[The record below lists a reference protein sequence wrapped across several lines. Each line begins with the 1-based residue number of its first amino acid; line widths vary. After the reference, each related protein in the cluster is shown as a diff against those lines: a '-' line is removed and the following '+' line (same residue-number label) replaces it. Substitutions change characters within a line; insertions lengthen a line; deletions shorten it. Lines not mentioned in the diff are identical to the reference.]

1 MTKATSSTSG
11 SRRGKTASVTPLTRI
26 AAAKKRP
33 ATKATGDAA
42 KPKPAARKKS
52 AAPNP
57 AKSPA
62 KSTAVKRS
70 GTAVPGS
77 TAKSGPGLIA
87 TLAGVSTAAVAKA
100 TGHGWDYWL
109 KTLDRL
115 GAAKLP
121 HQEIARMLYDKLGL
135 RENWWVQLIAI
146 GYEQARGAGKVQQ
159 NPLGF
164 AATVTRTIAVPV
176 SALYA
181 AWEEGLRGN
190 WLPDAIEV
198 RRAMKNKSMK
208 ITWPDGSGV
217 DVNFYA
223 KGGEK
228 AVIAIEQTKLPDE
241 GAVEAVKQLW
251 SSTLDRLKATLEGR

>member
-1 MTKATSSTSG
+1 MTKATSSTAG
-11 SRRGKTASVTPLTRI
+11 SRRGKTATAS
-26 AAAKKRP
+26 ASKKRP
-33 ATKATGDAA
+33 TAKATATAGKAG
-42 KPKPAARKKS
+42 PGARKKGNAPASSVVKSSVSKPRSPPKS
-52 AAPNP
+52 AE
-57 AKSPA
+57 
-62 KSTAVKRS
+62 
-70 GTAVPGS
+70 
-77 TAKSGPGLIA
+77 SGPGLIA
-87 TLAGVSTAAVAKA
+87 TMAGVSTAAVAKA

-115 GAAKLP
+115 GAARLP

-135 RENWWVQLIAI
+135 RENMWVQMIAI
-146 GYEQARGAGKVQQ
+146 GYEQARGLRKPGPT
-159 NPLGF
+159 PLGL

-181 AWEEGLRGN
+181 AWEEGLRGD

-198 RRAMKNKSMK
+198 RRATKNKSMK

-228 AVIAIEQTKLPDE
+228 AVIAIEQSKLPDE

-251 SSTLDRLKATLEGR
+251 STTLDRLKATLEGR

>member
-1 MTKATSSTSG
+1 MTKATSSATD
-11 SRRGKTASVTPLTRI
+11 SRRGKPASVSAR
-26 AAAKKRP
+26 KKRP
-33 ATKATGDAA
+33 TAKATDTAVRTG
-42 KPKPAARKKS
+42 PGGRRKSNAS
-52 AAPNP
+52 AGGAV
-57 AKSPA
+57 
-62 KSTAVKRS
+62 KSTVSNR
-70 GTAVPGS
+70 PGS
-77 TAKSGPGLIA
+77 TARKPPTAGPGLIA
-87 TLAGVSTAAVAKA
+87 TMAGVSTAAVAKA

-135 RENWWVQLIAI
+135 RKNMWVQMIAL
-146 GYEQARGAGKVQQ
+146 GYEQARGMRKPGPT
-159 NPLGF
+159 PLGL

-181 AWEEGLRGN
+181 AWEEGLRGD

-198 RRAMKNKSMK
+198 RRATKNKSMK

-251 SSTLDRLKATLEGR
+251 STTLDRLKATLEGR

>member
-1 MTKATSSTSG
+1 MTKARTSTAG
-11 SRRGKTASVTPLTRI
+11 SRRGKTTSAKPPTRVP
-26 AAAKKRP
+26 AVKKRP
-33 ATKATGDAA
+33 AEKAPGAAA
-42 KPKPAARKKS
+42 KPGPSARKKS
-52 AAPNP
+52 TTSASPKDVVKSKASSGTGTTPR
-57 AKSPA
+57 KSP
-62 KSTAVKRS
+62 T
-70 GTAVPGS
+70 
-77 TAKSGPGLIA
+77 SGPGLIA
-87 TLAGVSTAAVAKA
+87 TLAGVSTAAVAAA

-135 RENWWVQLIAI
+135 RKNMWVQMIAI
-146 GYEQARGAGKVQQ
+146 GYEQARGLRKPQQ
-159 NPLGF
+159 ALGL

-181 AWEEGLRGN
+181 AWEEGRRGD

-198 RRAMKNKSMK
+198 RRATKNKSMK

-228 AVIAIEQTKLPDE
+228 AVIAIEQSKLPDE
-241 GAVEAVKQLW
+241 GAVQAVKQLW
-251 SSTLDRLKATLEGR
+251 STTLDRLKSTLEGS